1 MIPELLKERTLDQ
14 NVIVPRDD
22 QFFALPG
29 IDRVLE
35 EREAL
40 ATCSYTLG
48 AACSPAASTKDL
60 ARSIKSVS
68 CTLLI

>member
-29 IDRVLE
+29 MTEDWR
-35 EREAL
+35 RE
-40 ATCSYTLG
+40 
-48 AACSPAASTKDL
+48 KH
-60 ARSIKSVS
+60 
-68 CTLLI
+68 